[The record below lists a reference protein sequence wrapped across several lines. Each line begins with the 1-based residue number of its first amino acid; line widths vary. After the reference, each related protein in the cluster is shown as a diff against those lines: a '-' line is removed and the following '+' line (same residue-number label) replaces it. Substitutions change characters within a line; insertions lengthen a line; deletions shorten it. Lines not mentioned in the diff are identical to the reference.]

1 MTARRRAPLGLR
13 PAPVPEGFPGRV
25 SFIKSASKLGEAPH
39 HALPEVCVAG
49 RSNVGKS
56 TLLNT
61 LCNRRQLA
69 RASSTP
75 GRTRLINFFNV
86 QDRLALVD
94 LPGYGWAKAPASM
107 RREWGRHI
115 EGYLRDRPQ
124 LRLALLLVD
133 IRHAPRP
140 EDGQLLAW
148 FRAVELP
155 CLLVLT
161 KADKV
166 GSSRRAGRAKDIAG
180 ALDFPVVDTVLF
192 SAPERLGRDALWG
205 TILAGTAEEPAP
217 PQGLSTLPSSSDQ
230 EPVTRSRPRG
240 GVS

>member
-13 PAPVPEGFPGRV
+13 PVPVPGGFPGRV
-25 SFIKSASKLGEAPH
+25 SFVKSASKFGQAPH

-107 RREWGRHI
+107 RRDWGRHI

-124 LRLALLLVD
+124 LRLALLLLD
-133 IRHAPRP
+133 IRHDPRP
-140 EDGQLLAW
+140 EDAQLLAW
-148 FRAVELP
+148 FRSVELP

-166 GSSRRAGRAKDIAG
+166 GSSRRGGRVKAIAE
-180 ALDFPVVDTVLF
+180 ALGVPAADTVLF
-192 SAPERLGRDALWG
+192 SAPERLGREALWG
-205 TILAGTAEEPAP
+205 TILA
-217 PQGLSTLPSSSDQ
+217 STQATPSSPQETSDLPIDDDK
-230 EPVTRSRPRG
+230 E
-240 GVS
+240 